1 MPENHIAFSVVV
13 CFYNGA
19 NRLASCFDHLAQQKC
34 EVDFEVL
41 LVDNASTDS
50 SREVAEALIRNHPH
64 LQARYL
70 FEPKKG
76 KQNAFIKGVK
86 NAKGQLIVIC
96 DDDNWLNDDY
106 LQRAWEIMQAHPEV
120 GIIGGRSEGVFEI
133 DPPHWFHK
141 ICFRY
146 AVGPQALGE
155 SGIYKVE
162 IPWGAGMVLRKNWL
176 IALIESNYPLL
187 VAGPTSDQDL
197 SGAEDTELVF
207 LARLMGWKVYISQE
221 MVFRHAISAQRLTKE
236 HARRLSL
243 SRPATYRVVS
253 QFYQAL
259 QKWQSA
265 TFRTKWS
272 LFIAAAVFPMAFPG
286 DSKQI
291 LQLFL
296 GPRFNICN
304 QTREVQRKIFSLE

>member
-1 MPENHIAFSVVV
+1 LAQIHLHISVII

-19 NRLASCFDHLAQQKC
+19 KRLASCFEHLAQQKC
-34 EVDFEVL
+34 ELDFEL
-41 LVDNASTDS
+41 LLIDNASTDS
-50 SREVAEALIRNHPH
+50 SKEVAEKLIQNHPH
-64 LQARYL
+64 VKSRYL
-70 FEPKKG
+70 SEPQKG
-76 KQNAFIKGVK
+76 KQHAFIKGVK
-86 NAKGQLIVIC
+86 NAHGQYIVIC

-120 GIIGGRSEGVFEI
+120 GIIGGRSEGAFEM
-133 DPPHWFHK
+133 DPPYWFDK

-146 AVGPQALGE
+146 AVGQQTLGK
-155 SGIYKVE
+155 SGVYKVE

-176 IALIESNYPLL
+176 MALIESNYPFL

-221 MVFRHAISAQRLTKE
+221 LVFRHAISAQRLTKE
-236 HARRLSL
+236 HARKLSL

-253 QFYQAL
+253 QFYQVI

-265 TFRTKWS
+265 SLITKWR
-272 LFIAAAVFPMAFPG
+272 LFIAAAIFPRPFPG
-286 DSKQI
+286 DPKQI

-296 GPRFNICN
+296 GPRFNFCR
-304 QTREVQRKIFSLE
+304 QTREVQHKIFPLG